1 MARNKFKMSGFPKH
15 QVAKKPGPPLMGDYS
30 TETGRRLSTLEADE
44 LIDEEG
50 EDAVTSTYDD
60 AIRRAKTDAERE
72 AAEKRMAEL
81 EKTEEGRKKIEADR
95 EITKELEDT
104 YDEGADFDEYT
115 WNPETSEQGL
125 VEGWGGK
132 GADPRDEGGIT
143 PTTDAIEQR
152 KADAAAEKKRAVD
165 AINKKYEESGE
176 KSGIS
181 EEFTWG
187 G

>member
-1 MARNKFKMSGFPKH
+1 MGKFKMKGFSKH
-15 QVAKKPGPPLMGDYS
+15 QVAKKPGPPKFADYS

-115 WNPETSEQGL
+115 WNPETSEKGL

-152 KADAAAEKKRAVD
+152 KADAAAEKKKAVD

-176 KSGIS
+176 KSDIP

-187 G
+187 R